1 MQLVAAYNAPVM
13 VTDLG
18 AIAAADRIHAH
29 TAKLHIEDRK
39 RVAAAIEWYQ
49 GVIRTVN
56 QLQLQQELAIGA
68 KNAPFLGHLYILLK
82 IFEKTT
88 IFTKTGSGQ
97 T

>member
-1 MQLVAAYNAPVM
+1 
-13 VTDLG
+13 VTAVRERVTQVG
-18 AIAAADRIHAH
+18 QAH
-29 TAKLHIEDRK
+29 
-39 RVAAAIEWYQ
+39 AAAIEWYQ

-82 IFEKTT
+82 IFEKPT